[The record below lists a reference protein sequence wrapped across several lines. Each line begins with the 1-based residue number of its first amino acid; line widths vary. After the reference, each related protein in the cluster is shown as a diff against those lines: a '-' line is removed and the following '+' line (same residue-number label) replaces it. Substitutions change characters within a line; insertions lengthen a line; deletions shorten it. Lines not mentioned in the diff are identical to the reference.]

1 MKQIIIDIKD
11 DGEVKIETRGF
22 SGRSCVD
29 ESQFIKDVLGE
40 ETARQLTPAYYNR
53 QGQKESVKRHLP
65 LCG

>member
-11 DGEVKIETRGF
+11 DGEVKIETRGY
-22 SGRSCVD
+22 SGSSCVE
-29 ESQFIKDVLGE
+29 ESQFIKDILGE
-40 ETARQLTPAYYNR
+40 ETAKHLTPAYYQR